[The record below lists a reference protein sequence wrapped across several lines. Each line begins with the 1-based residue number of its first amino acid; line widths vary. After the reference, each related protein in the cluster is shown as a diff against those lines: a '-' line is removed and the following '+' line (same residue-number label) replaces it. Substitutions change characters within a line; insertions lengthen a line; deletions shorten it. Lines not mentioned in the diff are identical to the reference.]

1 MDGESPLTR
10 SDLLSCLEL
19 SKALTAEL
27 DSKRLFRT
35 ILLTVSALLPAEHW
49 SLLLL
54 DEVTGKLRFE
64 ISVEL
69 DLEMLKDIRLSLGEG
84 IAGQVALQQEP
95 MIVADVRKC
104 EFFTDLVD
112 QHSSFTTHSIICVP
126 VIYGGRTLGV
136 IEVVN
141 PSNLGARAVA
151 LVKLI
156 ADYTAIAVENAQRY
170 RHIQDL
176 AIHDNLTD
184 LYNTRYLYESLPELI
199 EASKTANSPLSLI
212 FMDLDHF
219 KHVVDTYGH
228 LNGSR
233 AIQQVAA
240 TIGASLEEPAYA
252 VAYAGDEFVVVLPGF
267 DQVKAKLKAE
277 EIRSRIIS
285 TVYLLD
291 QGIELQLRVS
301 FGVTTFPEHATD
313 VTSLLATAD
322 RELFSVKK
330 KSKDAVGRYGR

>member
-54 DEVTGKLRFE
+54 DEATGKLRFE

-141 PSNLGARAVA
+141 PSNLGA
-151 LVKLI
+151 
-156 ADYTAIAVENAQRY
+156 
-170 RHIQDL
+170 
-176 AIHDNLTD
+176 
-184 LYNTRYLYESLPELI
+184 
-199 EASKTANSPLSLI
+199 
-212 FMDLDHF
+212 
-219 KHVVDTYGH
+219 
-228 LNGSR
+228 
-233 AIQQVAA
+233 
-240 TIGASLEEPAYA
+240 
-252 VAYAGDEFVVVLPGF
+252 
-267 DQVKAKLKAE
+267 
-277 EIRSRIIS
+277 
-285 TVYLLD
+285 
-291 QGIELQLRVS
+291 
-301 FGVTTFPEHATD
+301 
-313 VTSLLATAD
+313 
-322 RELFSVKK
+322 
-330 KSKDAVGRYGR
+330 

>member
-54 DEVTGKLRFE
+54 DEATGKLRFE

-156 ADYTAIAVENAQRY
+156 ADYTAIAVENAQQY

-184 LYNTRYLYESLPELI
+184 LYNTRYLYQSLPELI
-199 EASKTANSPLSLI
+199 EASKTADSPLSLI

-228 LNGSR
+228 LNASQ
-233 AIQQVAA
+233 AIQEVGA
-240 TIGASLEEPAYA
+240 TIRSVLSEPAYG
-252 VAYAGDEFVVVLPGF
+252 VAYAGDEFIVVLPGF
-267 DQVKAKLKAE
+267 SKTQALKMAE
-277 EIRSRIIS
+277 TIRSQMRQTI
-285 TVYLLD
+285 YLAN
-291 QGIELQLRVS
+291 QGYKVSLRAS
-301 FGVTTFPEHATD
+301 FGIATFPDDATD
-313 VTSLLATAD
+313 KTALLALAD
-322 RELFSVKK
+322 RAMFKMKK
-330 KSKDAVGRYGR
+330 KSKEANAKYKG

>member
-54 DEVTGKLRFE
+54 DEATGKLRFE

-112 QHSSFTTHSIICVP
+112 QHSSFTTHSIILCTCNLWGTDSGSNRSRQSQQP
-126 VIYGGRTLGV
+126 WCQSGGIGQTHRRL
-136 IEVVN
+136 
-141 PSNLGARAVA
+141 
-151 LVKLI
+151 
-156 ADYTAIAVENAQRY
+156 
-170 RHIQDL
+170 
-176 AIHDNLTD
+176 
-184 LYNTRYLYESLPELI
+184 
-199 EASKTANSPLSLI
+199 
-212 FMDLDHF
+212 
-219 KHVVDTYGH
+219 YGH
-228 LNGSR
+228 R
-233 AIQQVAA
+233 C
-240 TIGASLEEPAYA
+240 
-252 VAYAGDEFVVVLPGF
+252 
-267 DQVKAKLKAE
+267 
-277 EIRSRIIS
+277 
-285 TVYLLD
+285 
-291 QGIELQLRVS
+291 
-301 FGVTTFPEHATD
+301 
-313 VTSLLATAD
+313 
-322 RELFSVKK
+322 
-330 KSKDAVGRYGR
+330 